1 MPITASPL
9 AVVIHNAMSLKQP
22 AQATA
27 GAGSSHA
34 AEGSSLWLRCPA
46 ATLTF
51 CWSQMN
57 TTLRNLE
64 LNGNGIEYDGMTA
77 LAEAL
82 MVNDALRGLHMR

>member
-1 MPITASPL
+1 MPRCDVSQAACADSSPAAASRC
-9 AVVIHNAMSLKQP
+9 
-22 AQATA
+22 
-27 GAGSSHA
+27 
-34 AEGSSLWLRCPA
+34 LWLESPA
-46 ATLTF
+46 ATPPPAVL
-51 CWSQMN
+51 QMN

>member
-1 MPITASPL
+1 
-9 AVVIHNAMSLKQP
+9 
-22 AQATA
+22 
-27 GAGSSHA
+27 
-34 AEGSSLWLRCPA
+34 
-46 ATLTF
+46 
-51 CWSQMN
+51 MN